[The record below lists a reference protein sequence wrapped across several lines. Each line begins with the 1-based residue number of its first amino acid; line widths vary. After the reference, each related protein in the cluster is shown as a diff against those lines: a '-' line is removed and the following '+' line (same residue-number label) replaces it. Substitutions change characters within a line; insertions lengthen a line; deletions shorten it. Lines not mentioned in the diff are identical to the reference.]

1 MVSRI
6 INEKCEH
13 SAEHNKLD
21 YQSIK
26 IINLVIITKNGIPF
40 RIRRYSRYMWVH

>member
-13 SAEHNKLD
+13 SAEHNTLD

-26 IINLVIITKNGIPF
+26 INLVGIAKTEFPF
-40 RIRRYSRYMWVH
+40 RTRRRRRYVEVH